1 MKTDVKFENPSDP
14 YLKFRPRIEKND
26 EKIVEHLL
34 NEVSAIN
41 KGENLPKSTLL

>member
-14 YLKFRPRIEKND
+14 YLKFHPRIEKND
-26 EKIVEHLL
+26 EKIVEHPL
-34 NEVSAIN
+34 NEVSAFN